1 MRLLQLGDSAL
12 PVGAFSFS
20 NGLESAVQAK
30 VVRDAKGLEDFV
42 RAASRTSATTDG
54 VALLV
59 AFRAARAG
67 DRPLVARA
75 DREAFDRK
83 LNEEMR
89 LMSVRMGRKL
99 AEVAVTIA
107 EAPGVQAWLEEI
119 RRGRTPGTYPVAQAL
134 AFEALG
140 LDESSAFAA
149 HQYGVAAMM
158 VNASMRLMR
167 IGHMDAQAILRRIGD
182 EAPAAYE
189 EARGRSLS
197 DMASFSP
204 QVDILAAAHVRAT
217 VRLFMN

>member
-30 VVRDAKGLEDFV
+30 VVRDAGGLEAFV
-42 RAASRTSATTDG
+42 RVAARASATTDG
-54 VALLV
+54 IALLE
-59 AFRAARAG
+59 AFRAARDG
-67 DRPLVARA
+67 DRPRVALA
-75 DREAFDRK
+75 DREAFGRK

-89 LMSVRMGRKL
+89 VMSVRMGRKL
-99 AEVAVTIA
+99 AEVAVKIA
-107 EAPGVQAWLEEI
+107 EAPGVEAWLGEI
-119 RRGRTPGTYPVAQAL
+119 RRGETPGTYPVAQAL
-134 AFEALG
+134 ASEALG
-140 LDESSAFAA
+140 LDEASAFAA

-167 IGHMDAQAILRRIGD
+167 IGHMDAQAILRRVGD
-182 EAPAAYE
+182 EAAAAYDE
-189 EARGRSLS
+189 VRGRSLA

-204 QVDILAAAHVRAT
+204 MVDVLAAAHVRAS